1 MRIVKTAKL
10 KITSHTDLFGPTL
23 AIYRKFLGCYIELIN
38 EKWEMFDGLSAS
50 EAVKPAESM
59 THATKNN
66 PKPPRELDAKG
77 TAFYKFPSYLRR
89 AAIAEAHGIVSS
101 HRSRLKSW
109 QEKKAWAEHNN
120 KKFFEHPPK
129 LRIENE
135 AFPVF
140 YKKEMLK
147 DAVEDIKSKKATAKI
162 KLYVNHDWV
171 WVEIGYSVRNF
182 KSGQN
187 LRFENMDRK
196 NASLIQKGKKFFL
209 HIPFETNA
217 SLNSTSLQDQ
227 VVIGV
232 DLGLTN
238 SAVVSA
244 VRPDGTVLGRRF
256 INQPK
261 EKDRLKRLL
270 GKLAKAKR
278 TSGISEKPNH
288 WRRINGIQDYIV
300 QNTVDEIIRFANKY
314 GATYIVMEHLGKM
327 SIPKGFYGAKRL
339 RFKLQFWSKLRI
351 QDKLQAKAHEFGLR
365 HSKVL
370 ARGTSMYAFDGSGLV
385 ERSPKKDMSTFS
397 TGKRYHADLS
407 ASYNIASRYYLRELL
422 KPLPKT
428 ARLQAEAKVPS
439 LAARTT
445 HTLSSLI
452 KLHEVL
458 STTAKLPEARI
469 QDKEASSIVA

>member
-1 MRIVKTAKL
+1 MKIVKTAKL
-10 KITSHTDLFGPTL
+10 KITSHTDLFKPTL
-23 AIYRKFLGCYIELIN
+23 EIYRKLLGRYIELIN
-38 EKWEMFDGLSAS
+38 EMWDVFGGLSAGES
-50 EAVKPAESM
+50 VKPAESM
-59 THATKNN
+59 THRTKNN
-66 PKPPRELDAKG
+66 PNPCYELDAKG
-77 TAFYKFPSYLRR
+77 TEFYKFPSYLRR

-109 QEKKAWAEHNN
+109 QEKKAWAEHNK

-129 LRIENE
+129 LQIENE

-147 DAVEDIKSKKATAKI
+147 DAVEDVKSRKATTKI
-162 KLYVNHDWV
+162 KLYINSDWV
-171 WVEIGYSVRNF
+171 WVDIGYSVRNF
-182 KSGQN
+182 KSGQS
-187 LRFENMDRK
+187 LRFDNMDRK
-196 NASLIQKGKKFFL
+196 NASLVQRGKKFFL
-209 HIPFETNA
+209 HIPFETSV

-227 VVIGV
+227 LVIGV

-278 TSGISEKPNH
+278 TTGISEKPNH
-288 WRRINGIQDYIV
+288 WRRINGTQDYIV
-300 QNTVDEIIRFANKY
+300 QNTVDEIIKFANEY
-314 GATYIVMEHLGKM
+314 GATHIVMEHLGKM

-351 QDKLQAKAHEFGLR
+351 QDKLKAKAHEFGLR
-365 HSKVL
+365 YSKVL
-370 ARGTSMYAFDGSGLV
+370 ARGTSMYAFDGSGLL
-385 ERSPKKDMSTFS
+385 ERSPKKDIATF
-397 TGKRYHADLS
+397 TNGKTYHCDLS
-407 ASYNIASRYYLRELL
+407 ASYSIASRYYLRELL
-422 KPLPKT
+422 KPLSET

-439 LAARTT
+439 LVARTT

-469 QDKEASSIVA
+469 QDREAPSIVA

>member
-1 MRIVKTAKL
+1 MRVVKTAKL
-10 KITSHTDLFGPTL
+10 KVTSHSDLFKPTL
-23 AIYRKFLGCYIELIN
+23 AIYRRFLGRYIKLID
-38 EKWEMFDGLSAS
+38 EKWETFGGLSAS
-50 EAVKPAESM
+50 EAVKPAEAM

-66 PKPPRELDAKG
+66 PNPSHELDG
-77 TAFYKFPSYLRR
+77 GGSEFYKFPSYLRR

-101 HRSRLKSW
+101 HRSRLKNW
-109 QEKKAWAEHNN
+109 QEKKTWAEHNK

-129 LRIENE
+129 LQIKNE

-140 YKKEMLK
+140 YKKEMFK
-147 DAVEDIKSKKATAKI
+147 DSVEDVESKKATAKI
-162 KLYVNHDWV
+162 KLYVNNDWV

-196 NASLIQKGKKFFL
+196 NASLVQKGKKFFL
-209 HIPFETNA
+209 HFPFETNV
-217 SLNSTSLQDQ
+217 SLNSTPLQDQ
-227 VVIGV
+227 LVIGV

-261 EKDRLKRLL
+261 EKDHLKRLL

-278 TSGISEKPNH
+278 TTGISEKPNH
-288 WRRINGIQDYIV
+288 WRRIDGIQDYIV
-300 QNTVDEIIRFANKY
+300 QNTVDEIIRFANEY
-314 GATYIVMEHLGKM
+314 GATHIVMEHLGKM
-327 SIPKGFYGAKRL
+327 KVPKGFYGAKRL
-339 RFKLQFWSKLRI
+339 RFKLQFWSKLRV
-351 QDKLQAKAHEFGLR
+351 QDKLKAKAHEFGLR
-365 HSKVL
+365 YSKVL
-370 ARGTSMYAFDGSGLV
+370 ARGTSMYAFDGSGIV
-385 ERSPKKDMSTFS
+385 ERSARKDIATFS

-407 ASYNIASRYYLRELL
+407 ASYNIASRYFLREIL
-422 KPLPKT
+422 KPMPET

-439 LAARTT
+439 LAARTA

-458 STTAKLPEARI
+458 STTATLPDARI
-469 QDKEASSIVA
+469 QDREAPPIVA

>member
-10 KITSHTDLFGPTL
+10 KITSHTDLFKPTL
-23 AIYRKFLGCYIELIN
+23 AIYRKLLGRYIELIDGA
-38 EKWEMFDGLSAS
+38 WETFGGLSAS
-50 EAVKPAESM
+50 EAVKPAETM

-66 PKPPRELDAKG
+66 PNPPHELDG
-77 TAFYKFPSYLRR
+77 EGSEFYKFPSYLRR

-101 HRSRLKSW
+101 HRSRLKNW
-109 QEKKAWAEHNN
+109 QEKKTLAERNR
-120 KKFFEHPPK
+120 KRFFEHPPK
-129 LRIENE
+129 LRIDNE

-147 DAVEDIKSKKATAKI
+147 DSVEDIESKKATAKI
-162 KLYVNHDWV
+162 KLYINNDWV

-182 KSGQN
+182 KSGQK
-187 LRFENMDRK
+187 LRFENMVRK
-196 NASLIQKGKKFFL
+196 NASLVKRGKKFFL
-209 HIPFETNA
+209 HIPFETDV
-217 SLNSTSLQDQ
+217 SLNSTPLQDQ
-227 VVIGV
+227 LVIGV

-270 GKLAKAKR
+270 GRLAKAKR
-278 TSGISEKPNH
+278 TTGISEKPNH
-288 WRRINGIQDYIV
+288 WRRINGVQEYIV
-300 QNTVDEIIRFANKY
+300 QNTVDEIIKFANEY
-314 GATYIVMEHLGKM
+314 GATHIVMEHLGKM
-327 SIPKGFYGAKRL
+327 KVPKCFYGAKRL

-351 QDKLQAKAHEFGLR
+351 QDKIKAKAHEFGLR
-365 HSKVL
+365 YSKVL

-385 ERSPKKDMSTFS
+385 ERSPKKDIATFP

-422 KPLPKT
+422 KPMSET

-458 STTAKLPEARI
+458 STTAMLPETPI
-469 QDKEASSIVA
+469 QDREAPSIVA

>member
-1 MRIVKTAKL
+1 MRIAKTAKL
-10 KITSHTDLFGPTL
+10 KITSHTELFKPTL
-23 AIYRKFLGCYIELIN
+23 AIYRRFLGCYIALIN
-38 EKWEMFDGLSAS
+38 ENWETFGGLSAS
-50 EAVKPAESM
+50 EAVKPAEAM

-66 PKPPRELDAKG
+66 PAPSNELDGKDSE
-77 TAFYKFPSYLRR
+77 FYKFPSYLRR
-89 AAIAEAHGIVSS
+89 AAIAEAHGIVRS

-109 QEKKAWAEHNN
+109 QEKKSWAEHNK

-147 DAVEDIKSKKATAKI
+147 DSVEDVKNGKATAKI
-162 KLYVNHDWV
+162 KLYVNSDWV

-182 KSGQN
+182 KSGQK

-196 NASLIQKGKKFFL
+196 NASLVQKGKKFFL
-209 HIPFETNA
+209 HIPFETNV
-217 SLNSTSLQDQ
+217 SLNSTPLQEQ
-227 VVIGV
+227 LVIGV

-244 VRPDGTVLGRRF
+244 VRPDGTVMGRRF

-278 TSGISEKPNH
+278 ATGISEKPDY
-288 WRRINGIQDYIV
+288 WRRINGVQDHIV
-300 QNTVDEIIRFANKY
+300 QNTVDEIIRFAIEC
-314 GATYIVMEHLGKM
+314 GATHIVMEHLGRLKV
-327 SIPKGFYGAKRL
+327 PKGFYGAKRL

-351 QDKLQAKAHEFGLR
+351 QDKLKAKAHEFGLR
-365 HSKVL
+365 YSKVL

-385 ERSPKKDMSTFS
+385 KRSPKKDIATFS

-422 KPLPKT
+422 KPLPET

-452 KLHEVL
+452 KLHEAL
-458 STTAKLPEARI
+458 STTATLPEARI
-469 QDKEASSIVA
+469 QDREAPSIVV